1 MIFLA
6 LFLTG
11 VAAGVLGAVLGLGGG
26 VFLVPALHL
35 LFDLPM
41 RTAVACSIVGVLATS
56 AGTVAFAP
64 RGRGANVELALRL
77 EIATTAGA
85 LAGSLVAG
93 LLSSQA
99 LGILFAV
106 VAFFNAGYT
115 AYRARRRPI
124 SAPPEALFTHD
135 YRPRRWGIGLSAG
148 ALAGMLSGL
157 LGVGGG
163 IIKVPVM
170 YSVMEVPLGVATAT
184 SNFMV
189 GITAAVSA
197 LVYYLRGD
205 IYPVLA
211 IPIALGVFAGAT
223 AGVWLLTRLR
233 VGWVRAALIALL
245 VIMGV
250 QMLLRGL
257 GLL

>member
-26 VFLVPALHL
+26 MFLVPALTL

-56 AGTVAFAP
+56 AGAGAFAP
-64 RGRGANVELALRL
+64 RGRGADVELALRL
-77 EIATTAGA
+77 EVATTAGA

-93 LLSSQA
+93 LLSSGA
-99 LGILFAV
+99 LSILFAV

-115 AYRARRRPI
+115 LYKAQRRPVY
-124 SAPPEALFTHD
+124 APPEALFARD
-135 YRPRRWGIGLSAG
+135 YRPRRWGIGLSAS

-157 LGVGGG
+157 LGIGGG

-170 YSVMEVPLGVATAT
+170 YSVMDVPLGIATAT

-205 IYPVLA
+205 IYPMIA

-233 VGWVRAALIALL
+233 VGWVRTALIGLL
-245 VIMGV
+245 IVMGV
-250 QMLLRGL
+250 QMLLRGFGVL
-257 GLL
+257 

>member
-11 VAAGVLGAVLGLGGG
+11 VTAGVLGAVLGLGGG

-56 AGTVAFAP
+56 AGAVAFAP
-64 RGRGANVELALRL
+64 RGRGADVELALRL

-85 LAGSLVAG
+85 LAGSLAAG

-115 AYRARRRPI
+115 AYRSRRRPI
-124 SAPPEALFTHD
+124 SAPPEALFTRD
-135 YRPRRWGIGLSAG
+135 YRPRRWGIGLSAS

-205 IYPVLA
+205 IYPMLA

-233 VGWVRAALIALL
+233 VSWVRAALIALL

>member
-11 VAAGVLGAVLGLGGG
+11 ILAGMLGAVLGLGGG
-26 VFLVPALHL
+26 MFLVPALTIF
-35 LFDLPM
+35 FDLPT

-56 AGTVAFAP
+56 AGSVAFAP
-64 RGRGANVELALRL
+64 RGRGADLELAIRL
-77 EIATTAGA
+77 EVATTVGA

-93 LLSSQA
+93 LLSSNA
-99 LGILFAV
+99 LSIIFAV

-115 AYRARRRPI
+115 AYKARRQVG
-124 SAPPEALFTHD
+124 ALPERLFTTAYH
-135 YRPRRWGIGLSAG
+135 PRRWGLGLSAS

-157 LGVGGG
+157 LGIGGG
-163 IIKVPVM
+163 IIKVPTM
-170 YSVMEVPLGVATAT
+170 YSLMEIPLGVATAT

-197 LVYYLRGD
+197 FVYYLRGD
-205 IYPVLA
+205 MYPMLA

-223 AGVWLLTRLR
+223 TGVWLLTRLR
-233 VGWVRAALIALL
+233 VGWVRTALIGLL
-245 VIMGV
+245 VIMGI
-250 QMLLRGL
+250 QMLLRGFGVL
-257 GLL
+257 

>member
-11 VAAGVLGAVLGLGGG
+11 VAAGILGAVLGLGGG
-26 VFLVPALHL
+26 IFLVPALTL
-35 LFDLPM
+35 LFNLPV

-64 RGRGANVELALRL
+64 RGRGADVELALRL
-77 EIATTAGA
+77 EVATTAGA

-93 LLSSQA
+93 VLSSGA
-99 LGILFAV
+99 LSILFAV

-115 AYRARRRPI
+115 AYKARRRPT
-124 SAPPEALFTHD
+124 AALPEALFTSD
-135 YRPRRWGIGLSAG
+135 YRPHRWGIGLSAS
-148 ALAGMLSGL
+148 ALAGMISGL
-157 LGVGGG
+157 LGIGGG

-170 YSVMEVPLGVATAT
+170 YSLMEVPLGVATAT

-205 IYPVLA
+205 IYPMLA

-233 VGWVRAALIALL
+233 VGWVRAALIGLL
-245 VIMGV
+245 MIMGI
-250 QMLLRGL
+250 QMLLRGFGVL
-257 GLL
+257 